1 MQAVSPE
8 AENTFTMIST
18 SLHVRLRCRPRHSAT
33 NTTQQESKPHTTTQW
48 RHSLQRQR
56 HASIW
61 PTKYTTYRRAHV
73 QGHSWNRAVIP
84 ESTGSCR
91 RSAWSTFPPLCWD
104 QSSAGAVRET
114 VYRRRPGLLSRRT
127 NHLEQRAG
135 QRDICPVSVDF
146 RQRLKTFLFQASFP
160 DIIIDPR

>member
-1 MQAVSPE
+1 MSDSAVVPDTAQPIRRSKRVSHTRRHNDVTRCNGNDMPPYGPRNTQRIAVRMQK
-8 AENTFTMIST
+8 
-18 SLHVRLRCRPRHSAT
+18 AT
-33 NTTQQESKPHTTTQW
+33 HGTAP
-48 RHSLQRQR
+48 
-56 HASIW
+56 
-61 PTKYTTYRRAHV
+61 
-73 QGHSWNRAVIP
+73 
-84 ESTGSCR
+84 STGSCR
-91 RSAWSTFPPLCWD
+91 RSAWSTLPPLCSD